1 MKGECME
8 RRKITLPLIL
18 VLAVAAC
25 LALSSCTKTDTVG
38 VLYVLH
44 GGMDTNKPQYMWDA
58 SVQMF
63 AYDQNHAVY
72 KFVIKDPAMWPTVLN
87 PETTE
92 FAVRFMRKYDFT
104 YTRIGGVDPFQ
115 SLSEK
120 QLADMK
126 TALDNNPYGIKFEVD
141 WTSWLAADH
150 IDHLPYPRFVYN
162 APGNGVQLNYCGE
175 GDKGGPWEN
184 CDPERYNVEGPV
196 EKLLKKGVSRIIVI
210 DMTVGG
216 MRFYKSFDVVQMSKQ
231 VVNQWNA
238 EHGTSIPL
246 IWVNDYSNLMERSF
260 PEDEGWTSTA
270 GPPKKDR
277 HAIIQGSPNPVAA
290 DPELAAFHVEGI
302 EARMSQN
309 VPDAETGVLMFSH
322 GLFDAN
328 RRFFDPKI
336 DDVVLMQ
343 KNIKAQLRER
353 HPDIDPQNI
362 VGGFGGVKQLNSE
375 NGLTEINRSMRG
387 ENVAHSYLLEG
398 DKDMPGDEWGYRY
411 WDALEYLKNR
421 GVKHIVVDF
430 TNYVSYSVL
439 VLEVYN
445 QISKEIGVKTWLKY
459 NTGDFD
465 TYPNVGHPFSE
476 YWGNWANTDCGGEK
490 CCFEMGGCGDGYTA
504 YPPPRQGA
512 LNKSLSDLDPSL
524 VFDNSDYG
532 HLGYDPALGAPDPNK
547 PVQNQYTGTWDVF
560 ATADDDPL
568 FGKMLAKHVLNAA
581 IKPMVY
587 ITNTDVKTSVTAGES
602 VTWEANATGGK
613 PGYTYQ
619 WSIQKQGTT
628 DWQAAGQNSATW
640 NWAPGAADAGVYTI
654 RCTVTDTN
662 LRAGEV
668 TWEGFIV
675 S

>member
-1 MKGECME
+1 
-8 RRKITLPLIL
+8 
-18 VLAVAAC
+18 
-25 LALSSCTKTDTVG
+25 
-38 VLYVLH
+38 
-44 GGMDTNKPQYMWDA
+44 
-58 SVQMF
+58 
-63 AYDQNHAVY
+63 
-72 KFVIKDPAMWPTVLN
+72 
-87 PETTE
+87 
-92 FAVRFMRKYDFT
+92 
-104 YTRIGGVDPFQ
+104 
-115 SLSEK
+115 
-120 QLADMK
+120 
-126 TALDNNPYGIKFEVD
+126 
-141 WTSWLAADH
+141 
-150 IDHLPYPRFVYN
+150 
-162 APGNGVQLNYCGE
+162 
-175 GDKGGPWEN
+175 
-184 CDPERYNVEGPV
+184 
-196 EKLLKKGVSRIIVI
+196 
-210 DMTVGG
+210 
-216 MRFYKSFDVVQMSKQ
+216 
-231 VVNQWNA
+231 
-238 EHGTSIPL
+238 
-246 IWVNDYSNLMERSF
+246 
-260 PEDEGWTSTA
+260 
-270 GPPKKDR
+270 
-277 HAIIQGSPNPVAA
+277 
-290 DPELAAFHVEGI
+290 
-302 EARMSQN
+302 MSQN

-459 NTGDFD
+459 DTGDFD

-490 CCFEMGGCGDGYTA
+490 CCFTMGGCGDGYTA

-587 ITNTDVKTSVTAGES
+587 ITNTDVKTSVKAGES

-613 PGYTYQ
+613 PGYSYQ

-640 NWAPGAADAGVYTI
+640 DWSPGAADAGVYTI
-654 RCTVTDTN
+654 RCTVTDAN

>member
-1 MKGECME
+1 ME

-120 QLADMK
+120 QMADMK
-126 TALDNNPYGIKFEVD
+126 TALDTNPYGIKFEVD
-141 WTSWLAADH
+141 FTSWLAADH
-150 IDHLPYPRFVYN
+150 IDHLPYPRFIYN
-162 APGNGVQLNYCGE
+162 APGNGAHVNYCGE
-175 GDKGGPWEN
+175 GDKGGPWEG

-196 EKLLKKGVSRIIVI
+196 EKLLKKGVSRIIAI

-216 MRFYKSFDVVQMSKQ
+216 LRFYKTYDVIQTAKLVINK
-231 VVNQWNA
+231 WN
-238 EHGTSIPL
+238 EENGTSVPL

-260 PEDEGWTSTA
+260 PEDAGWTSTL

-277 HAIIQGSPNPVAA
+277 HAIVQGSPNPVAA
-290 DPELAAFHVEGI
+290 DPELALFHVKGI
-302 EARMSQN
+302 EARMSKN
-309 VPDAETGVLMFSH
+309 VSDAETGVLLFSH
-322 GLFDAN
+322 GLFDPN
-328 RRFFDPKI
+328 RKFFDPKI
-336 DDVVLMQ
+336 DDVVTLQ
-343 KNIKAQLRER
+343 KNIKAELLNR
-353 HPDIDPQNI
+353 HPGIDPQNI
-362 VGGFGGVKQLNSE
+362 VGGFGGVKQLNPE
-375 NGLTEINRSMRG
+375 NGLNEINRDMRG
-387 ENVAHSYLLEG
+387 ENLAHSYLLEG

-411 WDALEYLKNR
+411 WDALEYLKSR

-430 TNYVSYSVL
+430 TNYVTYSVL

-445 QISKEIGVKTWLKY
+445 QISKEIGVKTWSKY
-459 NTGDFD
+459 DTGDFD
-465 TYPNVGHPFSE
+465 RYPNVGHPFSE

-490 CCFEMGGCGDGYTA
+490 CCFTMGGCGDGYTA
-504 YPPPRQGA
+504 YPPPRQVP
-512 LNKSLSDLDPSL
+512 LNKALSDLDPSL
-524 VFDNSDYG
+524 VFDNSAYG

-560 ATADDDPL
+560 ATTDDDPL

-581 IKPMVY
+581 INPMVY
-587 ITNTDVKTSVTAGES
+587 ITNTDVKTSVKAGES
-602 VTWEANATGGK
+602 VTWEANAAGGK

-640 NWAPGAADAGVYTI
+640 DWSPGAADAGTYSI